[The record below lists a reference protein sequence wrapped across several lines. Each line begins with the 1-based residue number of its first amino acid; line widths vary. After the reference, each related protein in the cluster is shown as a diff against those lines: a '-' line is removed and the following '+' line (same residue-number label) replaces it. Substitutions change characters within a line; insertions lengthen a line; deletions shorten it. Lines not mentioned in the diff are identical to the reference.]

1 MPPTLIH
8 VRNIRNIE
16 KKFER
21 RSSGTSFKKKK
32 KPSNPPRSSGNYSR
46 SGQRLLMR
54 SAVPY
59 DSGVFP
65 PSANCRSRRCCNASP
80 LSSTYV
86 AYVSHVHFWHGREQR
101 WRHVRGVFPYTW
113 VEGGGP
119 RHHSTTTGL
128 SLSLFWKERETETS
142 SWTNFSVIHDD
153 TGTRDIFHPSHPLR
167 GTCNYCSL
175 FGTSLCT
182 KCHYFSST
190 TSPRC
195 NKLLHC

>member
-1 MPPTLIH
+1 
-8 VRNIRNIE
+8 
-16 KKFER
+16 
-21 RSSGTSFKKKK
+21 
-32 KPSNPPRSSGNYSR
+32 
-46 SGQRLLMR
+46 MR

-65 PSANCRSRRCCNASP
+65 PPQANCRSRRCCNASP

-101 WRHVRGVFPYTW
+101 WRHVRVFPYTW
-113 VEGGGP
+113 VEEGGHDIA
-119 RHHSTTTGL
+119 RRLRASL
-128 SLSLFWKERETETS
+128 CLSLFFWKEKEREKERETTS

-153 TGTRDIFHPSHPLR
+153 TGTRDIFHPAHPLP

-175 FGTSLCT
+175 FGSSLY
-182 KCHYFSST
+182 KVPLFLIDHFL
-190 TSPRC
+190 PLR